1 MAWNEILNHEP
12 AFERFQRSIEKN
24 RLANTYLFVG
34 PPGIGKRTFALKLA
48 QALLCESN
56 NDSPLTPCKQCPG
69 CQQVMAATHPDL
81 ILVSRPAKKSIIPL
95 EAFIG
100 DKEHRR
106 QEGLCHAIGLKPFRG
121 GRKIAIIDD
130 ADYLNQE
137 GANSLL
143 KTLEEPPPM
152 SLLILIGTSE
162 QRQLS
167 TIVSRSQIV
176 RFDPLSQSQVLEILN
191 SKSIIE
197 HEDIPLNDLANA
209 SGGSLST
216 AVLLSDSDCFAFR
229 QRLFQ
234 QLATKD
240 PGQNEFAKTIIDFA
254 ESAGKENSLRRD
266 RLILAADFAITFYR
280 QWILT
285 ITQAQVDP
293 DRVDPYL
300 VTLTQETFGDSP
312 EDVNQTLDQI
322 ARCIERCSDMQRQVR
337 SNAGFAN
344 IVESWVRELGWI
356 SRGSSAPAV

>member
-1 MAWNEILNHEP
+1 MAWNEILNHES
-12 AFERFQRSIEKN
+12 AFKRFQRSIERN

-48 QALLCESN
+48 QALLCEAN
-56 NDSPLTPCKQCPG
+56 HDSPLMPCNQCQG
-69 CQQVMAATHPDL
+69 CQQVFAATHPDL

-121 GRKIAIIDD
+121 GKKIAIIDD

-143 KTLEEPPPM
+143 KTLEEPPPG

-176 RFDPLSQSQVLEILN
+176 RFEPLSQSQVLEILN
-191 SKSIIE
+191 NKSIVE
-197 HEDIPLNDLANA
+197 NDSVSLTDLANA
-209 SGGSLST
+209 SAGSLST
-216 AVLLSDSDCFAFR
+216 AVMLSDPDCYEFR
-229 QRLFQ
+229 RRLLQ
-234 QLATKD
+234 QLATLD
-240 PGQNEFAKTIIDFA
+240 PGQNEFSKTIIDFA
-254 ESAGKENSLRRD
+254 ESAGKENSLKRD
-266 RLILAADFAITFYR
+266 RLILVADFAITFYR

-285 ITQAQVDP
+285 ITQAEVDP

-300 VTLTQETFGDSP
+300 ATLTQEKSGNAP

-356 SRGSSAPAV
+356 SRGPTTSAY